1 MKGWVFIFIIF
12 ITLTMSN
19 QSGYSQEYNNM
30 VPNPSFENYNECP
43 DSICGINKVEDWF
56 SVCGSCI
63 ESFNECSLNATVSVP
78 QNGWGNQMAF
88 TGQGY
93 SQFGTTVTIVTHR
106 EYLGCKL
113 ISKLNPNILYC
124 FEMHIS
130 LAEWSSVACDQ
141 IAVLLTDSAITC
153 PIENLGNISWY
164 SPQITTPVY
173 QIYQDTLSW
182 VKITGTFIA
191 EGNEQY
197 LTIGFFKEN
206 DSINWIY
213 RHDYWAHWAEYYLDD
228 VYLYEADKPP
238 LPANAGDDRL
248 ICRGDSVQLGST
260 GYLDYTYQWSTAE
273 KVVDTSGSIWVRP
286 EMTTTYYLKQTDFR
300 SVTSYDTVLVVVK
313 NCDTAADSELVIP
326 NVFTPNGD
334 GKNDYFEILN
344 PGHLHYRIMIFNRWG
359 EKINENDGS
368 QPWDGN
374 HKQKPLPAGVYFY
387 TLTCRNK
394 SGTESTGSGVIHLVR

>member
-1 MKGWVFIFIIF
+1 MKGWVSIYIIF
-12 ITLTMSN
+12 ITLIMSN
-19 QSGYSQEYNNM
+19 QSGYAQEYNNL
-30 VPNPSFENYNECP
+30 VPNPSFEIYSQCP
-43 DSICGINKVEDWF
+43 DSLGMIDRVVGWF
-56 SVCGSCI
+56 AVCGSFI
-63 ESFNECSLNATVSVP
+63 ESFNECSSHPDYSVP
-78 QNGWGNQMAF
+78 QNLWGNQMPR
-88 TGQGY
+88 TGKGY
-93 SQFGTTVTIVTHR
+93 SQFSTHLTIIDGR
-106 EYLGCKL
+106 EYIGCKL
-113 ISKLNPNILYC
+113 IKPLILNATYR

-141 IAVLLTDSAITC
+141 LAILVTDSAILC
-153 PIENLGNISWY
+153 PSELFGNISWY
-164 SPQITTPVY
+164 IPQITTKKND
-173 QIYQDTLSW
+173 IYSDTNNW
-182 VKITGTFIA
+182 VNISGTFTSL
-191 EGNEQY
+191 GNERF

-206 DSINWIY
+206 DSINWIF
-213 RHDYWAHWAEYYLDD
+213 RHPYWSHWVEYYLDD

-313 NCDTAADSELVIP
+313 NCDTAADTELVIP